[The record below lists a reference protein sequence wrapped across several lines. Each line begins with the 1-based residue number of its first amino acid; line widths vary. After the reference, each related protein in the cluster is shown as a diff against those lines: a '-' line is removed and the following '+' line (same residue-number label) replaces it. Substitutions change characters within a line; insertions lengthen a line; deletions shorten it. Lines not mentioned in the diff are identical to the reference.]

1 MARTKNLPRGW
12 VNFTPRKFYVKTT
25 NDVSQSNCKLADDNV
40 TINSTRII
48 NIGEEIQL
56 CYDDNSS
63 DNNDPLDL
71 DKKSTG
77 DKRKRSDD
85 YDDNLRDDNDR
96 SDLEKKSTRR

>member
-1 MARTKNLPRGW
+1 M
-12 VNFTPRKFYVKTT
+12 
-25 NDVSQSNCKLADDNV
+25 
-40 TINSTRII
+40 TIDSTRII

-56 CYDDNSS
+56 YYDDNSS
-63 DNNDPLDL
+63 DNNDPSDL

-85 YDDNLRDDNDR
+85 NDDNLRDDNDR